1 MSYEVKVLSLKRRQ
15 DRRDY
20 IINLIGDKYPF
31 KFFDALDGKG
41 TYAPKD
47 FFKESDYH
55 LWNVDSNCVRS
66 VALSN
71 MLIWEECKNE
81 QKNICIF
88 EDDIDLVNDEIL
100 NLEEL
105 FQKDFDI
112 HFLNNITQWFPNC
125 YCYLIKPKGAE
136 KLIEHFKQ
144 NGFKRSVDWELVSL
158 PPSFKVL
165 YTEEN
170 NFGKTPNPDISKSD
184 IIIEGN
190 QYETI

>member
-1 MSYEVKVLSLKRRQ
+1 
-15 DRRDY
+15 
-20 IINLIGDKYPF
+20 
-31 KFFDALDGKG
+31 
-41 TYAPKD
+41 
-47 FFKESDYH
+47 
-55 LWNVDSNCVRS
+55 
-66 VALSN
+66 

-81 QKNICIF
+81 QKNICVF
-88 EDDIDLVNDEIL
+88 EDDIDLVNDEIP

-125 YCYLIKPKGAE
+125 YCYLIKPK
-136 KLIEHFKQ
+136 
-144 NGFKRSVDWELVSL
+144 DWELVSL